1 MKSAFL
7 DRLGKGLLFFDGAMG
22 TMLQSR
28 GLQGGELPEVWN
40 ITHPEAIVGVHKE
53 YIEAGSHIIITN
65 TFGANVLKL
74 KDTGCTVKEVV
85 DRAVKNAVTAREEC
99 GSDTMIA
106 LSFGSV
112 GKLLAPIGELS
123 FQDAYDLYKETVLAA
138 DTSLIDAILIETMSD
153 TYDVKAA
160 VLAAKENSHLP
171 VIVTLTFDERGK
183 LLTGAD
189 IKTAVCLL
197 ESLGVDML
205 GINCGLGPL
214 QMRELVMELSDFS
227 STPILLKPNAGLP
240 SIVNGN
246 TVFDLAPEAFSEAM
260 VSLLAQGVY
269 AMGGCCGTTPSHI
282 KLLVEKC
289 GKHEPRAVERKSHT
303 AVSSYSKCVI
313 IKDSPV
319 IIGERINPTGK
330 ARLKQALRE
339 GDLDY
344 IYREA
349 IHQTDCGADILDVNV
364 GTPEIDEVKLMPQV
378 IFGIQGITDTPLQI
392 DTSNT
397 EAMEQALRVYN
408 GRALVNSVNGK
419 EESMEAV
426 LPLVKKYG
434 AVAVAL
440 TLDEK
445 GIPDTAEGRI
455 EIAQRIIKRAGE
467 YGIPKEDVIVDPLT
481 MTISTGQDNANITLK
496 AVSYIRNVLGVHTVL
511 GVSNISFGLP
521 QREVI
526 NGAFFTM
533 ALQNGLSAGIINPGS
548 KAMMDAYNSFNA
560 LKGYDI
566 ACEKYIGAYA
576 EASNTAA
583 PSQVSGD
590 MTLKDCVIKG
600 LKEQSGHTADALCK
614 TMEPLEI
621 INNELIP
628 ALDHVGKLFES
639 GKLYLPQLLMS
650 ADAARMAFEAV
661 KNHLSRQG
669 IQQEKRQKI
678 ILATVKGDIHDIGK
692 NIVKVLLENY
702 CYEVIDLGKDV
713 PPELVVKTALQENV
727 KLVGLS
733 ALMTTTVVHME
744 TTIKMLREVSDCK
757 IMVGGAVL
765 TESYAK
771 EIGADSY
778 SKDAMG
784 SVHYANQL
792 FGH

>member
-1 MKSAFL
+1 MKKNFL
-7 DRLGKGLLFFDGAMG
+7 DRLGKQLLFFDGAMG
-22 TMLQSR
+22 TMLQAK
-28 GLQGGELPEVWN
+28 GLQGGQLPEIWN
-40 ITHPEAIVGVHKE
+40 LTHPETVIGVHRG
-53 YIEAGSHIIITN
+53 YIEAGSHIISTN
-65 TFGANVLKL
+65 TFGANSLKL
-74 KDTGCTVKEVV
+74 HDSGYSVKEIVEG
-85 DRAVKNAVTAREEC
+85 AVKNALTAREQA
-99 GSDTMIA
+99 GSETMIA
-106 LSFGSV
+106 LSFGSI
-112 GKLLAPIGELS
+112 GKLLAPMGELS
-123 FQDAYDLYKETVLAA
+123 FQEAYDLYKEIVLAP
-138 DTSLIDAILIETMSD
+138 DHSLIDAILIETMSD

-171 VIVTLTFDERGK
+171 IVVTLTFDEKGK

-189 IKTAVCLL
+189 VKTAVCLL
-197 ESLGVDML
+197 ESLGVDAL
-205 GINCGLGPL
+205 GVNCGLGPV
-214 QMRELVMELSDFS
+214 QMRELVMELSGFS

-240 SIVNGN
+240 SIINGN
-246 TVFDLAPEAFSEAM
+246 TVFDLAPEGFSEAM

-269 AMGGCCGTTPSHI
+269 AMGGCCGTTPEHI
-282 KLLVEKC
+282 KKLVEKC
-289 GKHEPRAVERKSHT
+289 GNHKLKPIEKKCHT

-313 IKDSPV
+313 IESSPI

-349 IHQTDCGADILDVNV
+349 IEQTDCGADVLDVNV
-364 GTPEIDEVKLMPQV
+364 GTPEVNEAELMPRV
-378 IFGIQGITDTPLQI
+378 VFGLQGITDTPLQI
-392 DTSNT
+392 DTSNP
-397 EAMEQALRVYN
+397 EAMEAALRIYN

-419 EESMEAV
+419 EESMGAV

-434 AVAVAL
+434 AVVVAL

-445 GIPDTAEGRI
+445 GIPDSAQGRV
-455 EIAQRIIKRAGE
+455 EIAERIINRAAQ
-467 YGIPKEDVIVDPLT
+467 YGIPKEDIIVDPLT
-481 MTISTGQDNANITLK
+481 MTISTGSDNANITLE
-496 AVSYIRNVLGVHTVL
+496 AVSYIRRVLGVQTVL

-533 ALQNGLSAGIINPGS
+533 ALNSGLSAGIINPKS

-560 LKGYDI
+560 LKGHDI
-566 ACEKYIGAYA
+566 ACQKYIAAYA
-576 EASNTAA
+576 DAPTAPPNPSSGEALS
-583 PSQVSGD
+583 
-590 MTLKDCVIKG
+590 LKDCVIKG
-600 LKEQSGHTADALCK
+600 LKEQSGHTADSLCK
-614 TMEPLEI
+614 TLEPLEI

-628 ALDHVGKLFES
+628 ALDHVGKLFET
-639 GKLYLPQLLMS
+639 GKLYLPQLLMT

-669 IQQEKRQKI
+669 IQQEKREKI

-702 CYEVIDLGKDV
+702 CYDVIDLGKDV
-713 PPELVVKTALQENV
+713 APELIVKTALEQNV

-765 TESYAK
+765 TESYAQ
-771 EIGADSY
+771 EMGADSY

-784 SVHYANQL
+784 SVHYANRL